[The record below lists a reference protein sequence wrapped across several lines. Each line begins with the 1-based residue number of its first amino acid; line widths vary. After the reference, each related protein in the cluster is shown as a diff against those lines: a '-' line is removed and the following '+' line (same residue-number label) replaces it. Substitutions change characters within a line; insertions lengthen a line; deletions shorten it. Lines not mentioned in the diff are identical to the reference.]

1 MGTRWAARS
10 LRSSGWRALVR
21 PLSLAKAPQSPK
33 PAKASL
39 RHTLE
44 LSEQTLERA
53 CGARAAGL
61 LVNDRSFGALSDV
74 PVAWARQLAEEGQP
88 LHALPEVLLEALC
101 VLLPYL
107 MGTMGWAAP
116 IHQRWVRRPAS
127 DAPAQ
132 PRSPCQHPCRATKID
147 SLRSLHSCSSSLIS
161 ECCLWVQAANP
172 EAYKRTIILYHPDD
186 EIIPYESASF
196 HRAFLQSLGEGAPD
210 GVRCVEL
217 SLPARRGAA
226 HGDRDPASPH
236 NEWLCGLPTWN
247 VRPPPW
253 TLGETPADAGHAGCC
268 ARRKCSR

>member
-10 LRSSGWRALVR
+10 LRSSGWRAQVR
-21 PLSLAKAPQSPK
+21 PLSLAKAPQSPEPVK
-33 PAKASL
+33 PSQG
-39 RHTLE
+39 RTLE

-127 DAPAQ
+127 DTPAQ
-132 PRSPCQHPCRATKID
+132 PARLSKIRAAQQNRFIAL
-147 SLRSLHSCSSSLIS
+147 SAPCSSLLIS
-161 ECCLWVQAANP
+161 ECCWVQAANP
-172 EAYKRTIILYHPDD
+172 EARKRTIILYHPDD

-247 VRPPPW
+247 VRPP
-253 TLGETPADAGHAGCC
+253 AQDAGGNACC
-268 ARRKCSR
+268 

>member
-21 PLSLAKAPQSPK
+21 PLSLAKAPQSPEPVK
-33 PAKASL
+33 PSQG
-39 RHTLE
+39 RTLE
-44 LSEQTLERA
+44 LSEQPLERA

-127 DAPAQ
+127 DPPAQ
-132 PRSPCQHPCRATKID
+132 PARLSKIRAAQQNRFRCA
-147 SLRSLHSCSSSLIS
+147 LCPLQL
-161 ECCLWVQAANP
+161 LAN
-172 EAYKRTIILYHPDD
+172 L
-186 EIIPYESASF
+186 
-196 HRAFLQSLGEGAPD
+196 
-210 GVRCVEL
+210 
-217 SLPARRGAA
+217 
-226 HGDRDPASPH
+226 
-236 NEWLCGLPTWN
+236 
-247 VRPPPW
+247 
-253 TLGETPADAGHAGCC
+253 
-268 ARRKCSR
+268 

>member
-10 LRSSGWRALVR
+10 LRSSGWRAQVR
-21 PLSLAKAPQSPK
+21 PLSLAKAPQSPEPVK
-33 PAKASL
+33 PSQG
-39 RHTLE
+39 RTLE

-116 IHQRWVRRPAS
+116 IHQRWVRRPTS

-147 SLRSLHSCSSSLIS
+147 SLRS
-161 ECCLWVQAANP
+161 
-172 EAYKRTIILYHPDD
+172 
-186 EIIPYESASF
+186 
-196 HRAFLQSLGEGAPD
+196 AFLL
-210 GVRCVEL
+210 L
-217 SLPARRGAA
+217 L
-226 HGDRDPASPH
+226 
-236 NEWLCGLPTWN
+236 
-247 VRPPPW
+247 
-253 TLGETPADAGHAGCC
+253 ADL
-268 ARRKCSR
+268 